1 MAEYKAQELDGEK
14 KSFAPSDKEVEVVQ
28 RVYQRFL
35 DMKQERDKPRR
46 EFDGRTLT
54 QYVNDSEDA
63 YNGIVSDEIKATKD
77 DWQSLSWDHITR
89 GKVKTIVS
97 MIVGARPFI
106 SFVGKNRGSDAYAR
120 EMFEVYEDS
129 LHQEKGS
136 YKTFLQAL
144 SACVKG
150 TVVVEE
156 MYVEEKYMRKD
167 ITKVDHETGEVTYTE
182 KEYTRGGA
190 GRVEREIVPLLDF
203 YPNENHAD
211 IKSDC
216 ILRKKFTRKAFE
228 NKYGK
233 YPNAEFVLRGNLYFD
248 AKDAKYKEGPIDE
261 NQDIEV
267 LRYYNEDWDEFIILA
282 NNIWINKQKND
293 GISPIPFD
301 HKRLPFAKTVFEL
314 ASEHCFYGKSFPD
327 LAKGEQ
333 DPANALIRLSIDREI
348 LSLNRGVL
356 LGPGVEIDSYELYP
370 GSVRKVTGGN
380 PNIPVDQQVMEQRLD
395 GANQSGF
402 QLLQMLK
409 QNSNVNSSID
419 STAQGVHSG
428 RKTARE
434 SVILDENSKRN
445 SGPFQVHVY
454 KLLWDLAELR
464 VENIK
469 QFYTSPLQVTVLKDK
484 NGMDEVDANG
494 EKVITGAEYRTIT
507 VAKPGKKTKW
517 FQIDPAMKGCEF
529 NIRFIEDY
537 EMPQSQ
543 SARMELA
550 KARLDE
556 AKTNPLL
563 NADECTID
571 YLEAMRSDPDRF
583 YVKPTPEAEK
593 FQEGTTIPPVNP
605 EAIPGGQVVENK
617 KIINGI
623 RRPLTQ

>member
-1 MAEYKAQELDGEK
+1 MAEYKAQELDESTK
-14 KSFAPSDKEVEVVQ
+14 NFTPSQKEVEVVT

-35 DMKQERDKPRR
+35 DMKQERDKVRR

-54 QYVNDSEDA
+54 QYVNDSMDA
-63 YNGIVSDEIKATKD
+63 YNGIVSDEIKASKD

-89 GKVKTIVS
+89 GKIKTIIA

-106 SFVGKNRGSDAYAR
+106 SMVGKNRKSDAYAR
-120 EMFEVYEDS
+120 QMFDVYEDT

-144 SACVKG
+144 SACTKG
-150 TVVVEE
+150 TVIVEE
-156 MYVEEKYMRKD
+156 MYVEEKVKRKD
-167 ITKVDHETGEVTYTE
+167 ITAVDHETGEVTYVE
-182 KEYTRGGA
+182 KDYIRGGA
-190 GRVEREIVPLLDF
+190 GRVEREIFPLLDF
-203 YPNENHAD
+203 YPNENYPD
-211 IKSDC
+211 IKGDC
-216 ILRKKFTRKAFE
+216 IASKKFTRKAFQ

-233 YPNAEFVLRGNLYFD
+233 YPNAEFVMRGNLYFD
-248 AKDAKYKEGPIDE
+248 TTEGKYKEGPIDQ

-267 LRYYNEDWDEFIILA
+267 IRYYNEDWDEYIILA
-282 NNIWINKQKND
+282 NNIWINKQKD
-293 GISPIPFD
+293 DEISPLPFD

-314 ASEHCFYGKSFPD
+314 ADENCFYGKSFPD

-380 PNIPVDQQVMEQRLD
+380 PNIPVDQQVMEQRLE

-402 QLLQMLK
+402 QLLQLLK
-409 QNSNVNSSID
+409 GNANANSAID
-419 STAQGVHSG
+419 ETAQGVHSG

-434 SVILDENSKRN
+434 AVILDENSKRN
-445 SGPFQVHVY
+445 AGPFQVHVY

-469 QFYTSPLQVTVLKDK
+469 QFYTSPLQTTVLKDK
-484 NGMDEVDANG
+484 NGMEETDANG
-494 EKVITGAEYRTIT
+494 KKIPTGEEYRTIT
-507 VAKPGKKTKW
+507 VARPGKQTRW

-556 AKTNPLL
+556 SKANPLL

-583 YVKPTPEAEK
+583 YIKPKPQDVAFQKGQGVPPE
-593 FQEGTTIPPVNP
+593 NP
-605 EAIPGGQVVENK
+605 MPA
-617 KIINGI
+617 
-623 RRPLTQ
+623 

>member
-1 MAEYKAQELDGEK
+1 MAEYKSQELDETDK
-14 KSFAPSDKEVEVVQ
+14 KSFSPSDEEVTVVQ

-35 DMKQERDKPRR
+35 DMKMERDKVRR
-46 EFDGRTLT
+46 EFDGRTLK
-54 QYVNDSEDA
+54 QYVDDSMDA
-63 YNGIVSDEIKATKD
+63 YNGIVSEELKASKD

-89 GKVKTIVS
+89 GKVKTIIA

-106 SFVGKNRGSDAYAR
+106 SFVGKNRKSDAYAR
-120 EMFEVYEDS
+120 QIFEVYEDS

-144 SACVKG
+144 SACTKG

-156 MYVEEKYMRKD
+156 MYVEEKVKRKD
-167 ITKVDHETGEVTYTE
+167 ITSIDHETGEVTYTE
-182 KEYTRGGA
+182 KEYIRGGA

-203 YPNENHAD
+203 YPNENYAD
-211 IKSDC
+211 IKGDC
-216 ILRKKFTRKAFE
+216 VLKKKCTKKAFE
-228 NKYGK
+228 NTYGK
-233 YPNAEFVLRGNLYFD
+233 YPNAKYVVEGNFHYD
-248 AKDAKYKEGPIDE
+248 HEEKRYTEEPVDMSQG
-261 NQDIEV
+261 IEV
-267 LRYYNEDWDEFIILA
+267 LRYYNEDWDEYIILA

-293 GISPIPFD
+293 GVSPIPFD

-314 ASEHCFYGKSFPD
+314 ADEECFYGKSFPD

-409 QNSNVNSSID
+409 QNSNVNSAID

-445 SGPFQVHVY
+445 AGPFQVHVY

-484 NGMDEVDANG
+484 KGIPEVDAQGNKM
-494 EKVITGAEYRTIT
+494 ETGKKYREIT
-507 VAKPGKKTKW
+507 VSKPGKRPTW
-517 FQIDPAMKGCEF
+517 FEIDPKMKGCEF

-556 AKTNPLL
+556 SKANPLL

-583 YVKPTPEAEK
+583 YIKPKPQDIA
-593 FQEGTTIPPVNP
+593 FQEGTTVPP
-605 EAIPGGQVVENK
+605 ENQ
-617 KIINGI
+617 
-623 RRPLTQ
+623 PMQPAV